1 MSVDVDRVSRVMA
14 ALLARDGR
22 PIVYRDRAVGRE
34 LAVSTESAASTAG
47 LLPAFVVAGESVW
60 REATG
65 AGFALD
71 VVRDPRAL
79 AGYRLRGIGAG
90 SFAAVMLATMEA
102 AAQVSGPSA
111 VVVNDLHS
119 LWAAARERIDRRPR
133 PSPAPSA
140 GAAP

>member
-1 MSVDVDRVSRVMA
+1 MA

-34 LAVSTESAASTAG
+34 LLVSPESATSPVG
-47 LLPAFVVAGESVW
+47 LLPAFVVAGEAVW

-65 AGFALD
+65 SGFSLD

-102 AAQVSGPSA
+102 AAQIAGPSA

-119 LWAAARERIDRRPR
+119 LWAAARERIDYRPR
-133 PSPAPSA
+133 PSSMPAA

>member
-34 LAVSTESAASTAG
+34 LAVSAESAASPVG
-47 LLPAFVVAGESVW
+47 LLPAFVVAGEAVW

-65 AGFALD
+65 SGFALD
-71 VVRDPRAL
+71 VVPDPHSL
-79 AGYRLRGIGAG
+79 AGYRLRGIGVR

-102 AAQVSGPSA
+102 AAQIAGPSA

-119 LWAAARERIDRRPR
+119 LWAAARDRIERQPR
-133 PSPAPSA
+133 PSPAPTA